1 VISSRK
7 SKAIGLFSGGLDSI
21 LATKL
26 VTEQGIEAVALHFQ
40 VPFRAPGRPG
50 DQAKLQRLAELVG
63 ASLISVPVEEDYLG
77 LVRAPEYGYAR
88 GMAPC
93 IDCIVYM
100 VQRARDLAKQIHA
113 DFIFTGEVVGQRAR
127 CQNKRSLKVIEKAT
141 RTEGRLLRPLSA
153 KLLDPTVPE
162 LTGLVRRER
171 LLDLKGHG
179 RRRQMRLAHE
189 FGIIEYGVPTG
200 GCMLIDRGYAARVR
214 DAVDYDELLSDRLD
228 ILKSGRH
235 FRLGSGVK
243 VVVGRNE
250 SENALLEG
258 IAGPEDV
265 VCRPVEV
272 MGPIAVLRG
281 EELSD
286 EDREMAARIC
296 ARYCDGDSRKSV
308 KVACGDK
315 EKRVRRAPMKSLDE
329 WRVVAV
335 EKEEEEIDDD

>member
-1 VISSRK
+1 
-7 SKAIGLFSGGLDSI
+7 
-21 LATKL
+21 
-26 VTEQGIEAVALHFQ
+26 
-40 VPFRAPGRPG
+40 
-50 DQAKLQRLAELVG
+50 
-63 ASLISVPVEEDYLG
+63 
-77 LVRAPEYGYAR
+77 
-88 GMAPC
+88 M
-93 IDCIVYM
+93 
-100 VQRARDLAKQIHA
+100 
-113 DFIFTGEVVGQRAR
+113 VGQRAR

-189 FGIIEYGVPTG
+189 FGIIEYSAPTG
-200 GCMLIDRGYAARVR
+200 GCMLIDRNYAARVR
-214 DAVDYDELLSDRLD
+214 DAVDYDELLPDRIA
-228 ILKSGRH
+228 ILRLGRH
-235 FRLGSGVK
+235 FRLGSGAK

-250 SENALLEG
+250 RENSLLEDV
-258 IAGPEDV
+258 AGPGDV

-272 MGPIAVLRG
+272 MGPVAVLRG

-286 EDREMAARIC
+286 EDHESAARIC

-308 KVACGDK
+308 KVACGGR
-315 EKRVRRAPMKSLDE
+315 EKRVRRASRKSLDE

-335 EKEEEEIDDD
+335 EKEEEETEND